1 MLAFTKDKGCGFPL
15 TCSLLIWVLS
25 IVSHKGRGLYA
36 HGLGQA
42 ALFTPMV

>member
-25 IVSHKGRGLYA
+25 IVSHKVYA